1 MGANQRRWL
10 GVAGRRLWEMH
21 SVTEDSAQAMVPA
34 ITEWVVD
41 RLMHKHQQFVRQED
55 EALRGHALQLALAC
69 LQGREPTRTCFQAWL
84 AQGMALDTLYL
95 QVLAPAA
102 GLVGQWWAADR
113 VDFAHCTV
121 GYNHLQ
127 DLLVELSPQF
137 LAQSSGYAAP
147 AGHRALM
154 IGQPNAQHALGLM
167 MLAEFFRRDGWS
179 VTSASK
185 MGRFEALSTVGH
197 EAFDLIGV
205 SVSTS
210 REFNP
215 LKKLIAQL
223 RERSLNPRVVIM
235 VGGPLLAQVPDL
247 AAQLGADFS
256 STTADQALRAAAQ
269 QVQLR
274 QKRHAP
280 QPLAR
285 GLSHG

>member
-10 GVAGRRLWEMH
+10 GVAGRRLWEML
-21 SVTEDSAQAMVPA
+21 SVKEDSAQTMVPA

-102 GLVGQWWAADR
+102 SLVGQWWAADS
-113 VDFAHCTV
+113 VEFAHCAV

-127 DLLVELSPQF
+127 DLLVEFSPQF
-137 LAQSSGYAAP
+137 LAQSSGYATP

-154 IGQPNAQHALGLM
+154 MGQPNAQHALGLM

-185 MGRFEALSTVGH
+185 MGRFEALSTIAN
-197 EAFDLIGV
+197 EAFDLVAI
-205 SVSTS
+205 SVSTQ
-210 REFNP
+210 RELP
-215 LKKLIAQL
+215 ALTKHIVQL
-223 RERSLNPRVVIM
+223 RQRSLNPRVAIM
-235 VGGPLLAQVPDL
+235 VGGPMLAQDPHL
-247 AAQLGADFS
+247 AATLGADFS
-256 STTADQALRAAAQ
+256 SGSADQALRDAAE
-269 QVQLR
+269 QVRMHRER
-274 QKRHAP
+274 QVTQAR
-280 QPLAR
+280 AR
-285 GLSHG
+285 GVSRG